1 MTRISRNRHAR
12 VKVSIFRHRGV
23 NYSIAL
29 DVPGATACKLGGVF
43 TMLSAPV
50 RTWRQLRTLYRTIL
64 AL

>member
-12 VKVSIFRHRGV
+12 IKVSIFRHRGV

-29 DVPGATACKLGGVF
+29 DVPGATACKLTGAF
-43 TMLSAPV
+43 LTASAPI
-50 RTWRQLRTLYRTIL
+50 RTWRQLRALYRAIL